1 MTHAWPQTDT
11 FDAGTPNYDSGF
23 LNAYIRTR
31 NVTTDPAFASSGS
44 GYGLSTFFSNAHQ
57 LYDGW
62 TGAANTLPGS
72 SNLIGGWLWRVALA
86 SGAVEASIG
95 ITLFSPSAASIV
107 NANPR
112 RHHCGV
118 GVRIQGGTLT
128 SGGTTSAYI
137 DAPSGYYA
145 VCLYDV
151 GLDGC
156 FEIWRVDSGTI
167 ARLAQTPVPPSV
179 RTWASLSPL
188 TPRELKLICR
198 TNGSGNV
205 ELELWTNATR
215 GGAVTQVLTAVDS
228 SVSKLTSA
236 GRAGFFASLERTVSG
251 VTAAP
256 VLQFFSAG
264 PEGGPADFRDEW
276 ERHDRTA
283 ALATSGALLAG
294 RVLTSSF
301 YGDLWGASGTG
312 SILQANVAANRVS
325 VSTSSSALDRFFLSQ
340 RSASDPFAQDR
351 EATIRFAGGTT
362 IPNPCLRKIGV
373 CVRTL
378 MRSPTSNPELAY
390 LAYAMRDDQA
400 GTGSVRLVRIS
411 GSGTMELGI
420 LTGVTLALNTEYRLR
435 LIVENDAVPSPFT
448 GNVKLRV
455 YLDSAQ
461 LALVSQGIPGVSIN
475 GVGTVTD
482 ASSDRIQEGD
492 GEGLYFAG
500 PSGSN
505 RNMACALWDVGGVL
519 APVFVR
525 DEDHETISLD
535 GEADG
540 ATGTF
545 PYPLS
550 YPIEKTLT
558 LERPIEHDF
567 EADYKFKGAL
577 SDSIRT
583 QWRGSVKV
591 ASETDRDAVKEFID
605 EHKGAEKPFD
615 WTPRGYSAPIKV
627 RFLEETSSE
636 ASPAPDFFVFDPV
649 LLEEVFP

>member
-31 NVTTDPAFASSGS
+31 NVTTDPAFLSGGS

-62 TGAANTLPGS
+62 SGAANTLPGS

-86 SGAVEASIG
+86 TGAVEASIG
-95 ITLFSPSAASIV
+95 ITLFSPSAPSIV

-112 RHHCGV
+112 RHHFGV

-145 VCLYDV
+145 TCLYDT

-156 FEIWRVDSGTI
+156 FEIWRVDSGSI
-167 ARLAQTPVPPSV
+167 VRLAQTPVPPSV

-188 TPRELKLICR
+188 TPRTLKLICR

-215 GGAVTQVLTAVDS
+215 GGAVTQVLTAIDS

-251 VTAAP
+251 ITAAP
-256 VLQFFSAG
+256 VLQFFTAG
-264 PEGGPADFRDEW
+264 PEGGPADFRDEF
-276 ERHDRTA
+276 ERHDRLA
-283 ALATSGALLAG
+283 ALATSGALLSG

-312 SILQANVAANRVS
+312 SVLIANVAANRVA
-325 VSTSSSALDRFFLSQ
+325 VSTNASAVDRYFLSQ
-340 RSASDPFAQDR
+340 RSASDLYAQDR

-362 IPNPCLRKIGV
+362 IPNPCLRRIGIV
-373 CVRTL
+373 VRAQLKGHTAGL
-378 MRSPTSNPELAY
+378 VNGYVAVAQY
-390 LAYAMRDDQA
+390 DDQA
-400 GTGSVRLVRIS
+400 ATGSVRLWRAHDEALE
-411 GSGTMELGI
+411 ELGVI
-420 LTGVTLALNTEYRLR
+420 TGVTFALNTEYRLR
-435 LIVENDAVPSPFT
+435 LIVENDATPSPLT
-448 GNVKLRV
+448 GNVKVKV
-455 YLDSAQ
+455 YLDSSQ
-461 LALVSQGIPGVSIN
+461 LALVSQNVKGVSIN

-482 ASSDRIQEGD
+482 ASAQRIQFGD
-492 GEGLYFAG
+492 GEGIYFAG

-505 RNMACALWDVGGVL
+505 RNVAVSLWDVGGVL
-519 APVFVR
+519 APVFVP
-525 DEDHETISLD
+525 DEDHETIDIPS
-535 GEADG
+535 EADG

-545 PYPLS
+545 TWTLC
-550 YPIEKTLT
+550 YPIEETLT
-558 LERPIEHDF
+558 FERPVEIEF
-567 EADYKFKGAL
+567 EADYKFKGSL
-577 SDSIRT
+577 SDSMRT
-583 QWRGSVKV
+583 TWRAPVKL
-591 ASETDRDAVKEFID
+591 ASDADSEALLDFADDHRGQEI
-605 EHKGAEKPFD
+605 PFA
-615 WTPRGYSAPIKV
+615 WTPPDRSAAIV
-627 RFLEETSSE
+627 ARFGDENTPRR
-636 ASPAPDFFVFDPV
+636 SPAPEFNVHEPIV
-649 LLEEVFP
+649 LEEVHS